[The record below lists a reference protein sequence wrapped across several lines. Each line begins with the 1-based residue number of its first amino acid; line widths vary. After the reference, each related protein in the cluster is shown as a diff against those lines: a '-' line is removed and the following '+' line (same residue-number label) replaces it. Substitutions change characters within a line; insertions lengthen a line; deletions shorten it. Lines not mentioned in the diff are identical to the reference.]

1 MDIGFPDMDMGQEN
15 SGRGPTYRAALIAVI
30 ILSGLFVAGV
40 VALIIGFMRQYQIY
54 QADRRSSVNNIGAGA
69 PPAVVEL
76 EPGAHIVSVTTMSN
90 RLILQLDTP
99 KGSEVEVMD
108 LATGKLLF
116 RTATPHP

>member
-1 MDIGFPDMDMGQEN
+1 
-15 SGRGPTYRAALIAVI
+15 
-30 ILSGLFVAGV
+30 
-40 VALIIGFMRQYQIY
+40 
-54 QADRRSSVNNIGAGA
+54 
-69 PPAVVEL
+69 VVEL

>member
-1 MDIGFPDMDMGQEN
+1 MDTGQEN

-54 QADRRSSVNNIGAGA
+54 QADRRSSVNNMGASA

>member
-1 MDIGFPDMDMGQEN
+1 MDIGQEN

-30 ILSGLFVAGV
+30 ILSSLFVAGV

-54 QADRRSSVNNIGAGA
+54 QAGSRSGVNNMGVGA

-116 RTATPHP
+116 RMATPHP